1 MSSITNSERSRAPAL
16 ERRPTAAIRVRI
28 APAHHRVDVR
38 AGSRSSVATVGNS
51 ARTWTVPLATARCR
65 FDGAA
70 RRPRVPRAAARRPAA
85 GRNQSRPAP
94 VGKGIAMNR
103 TQGPVLEAKAISKH
117 FEGVFALS
125 DVDLQVRPG
134 EIHALLGENG
144 AGKST
149 LVKILTGLIA
159 PDSGQVMLDGA
170 PAHFKNVSEA
180 HRAGIVALYQELS
193 IVPNITVA
201 ENILL
206 GNEAPSRGG
215 VVDWVRLRRV
225 ARGQL
230 KRLEQEHI
238 RVNKMA
244 GGLAPVQQ
252 TMVAI
257 ARAIAVKAR
266 VLIMDEPTAALTDL
280 EIKSLFNI
288 LRKPRDEGVAIIYV
302 SHRLEEVFALCDRA
316 TIMRNGQV
324 ITTSKVEDITIDEV
338 ISTMVGRSLQKQ
350 FPDRGRHGDKIVVEL
365 KNLFGRRVH
374 DVSLTVR
381 EGEVLGIGGLAG
393 SGRSELLRIIAGAQR
408 HTSGRVLLH
417 GRSHSHKSV
426 GA

>member
-1 MSSITNSERSRAPAL
+1 
-16 ERRPTAAIRVRI
+16 
-28 APAHHRVDVR
+28 
-38 AGSRSSVATVGNS
+38 
-51 ARTWTVPLATARCR
+51 
-65 FDGAA
+65 
-70 RRPRVPRAAARRPAA
+70 
-85 GRNQSRPAP
+85 
-94 VGKGIAMNR
+94 
-103 TQGPVLEAKAISKH
+103 
-117 FEGVFALS
+117 
-125 DVDLQVRPG
+125 
-134 EIHALLGENG
+134 
-144 AGKST
+144 
-149 LVKILTGLIA
+149 
-159 PDSGQVMLDGA
+159 MLDGA

-225 ARGQL
+225 AREQL
-230 KRLEQEHI
+230 KRLDQEHI
-238 RVNKMA
+238 PVNKMA
-244 GGLAPVQQ
+244 GGLTPVQQ

-288 LRKPRDEGVAIIYV
+288 LRKLRDEGVAIIYV

-393 SGRSELLRIIAGAQR
+393 SGRSELLRIIAGAQL

-417 GRSHSHKSV
+417 GQSHSHKSV
-426 GA
+426 GAALNRGIALVPEERRSQGVILSHSIGENIALGNLARLRPPQVGTRWLLKLMPVRVGRSVAGGRWA

>member
-1 MSSITNSERSRAPAL
+1 
-16 ERRPTAAIRVRI
+16 
-28 APAHHRVDVR
+28 
-38 AGSRSSVATVGNS
+38 
-51 ARTWTVPLATARCR
+51 
-65 FDGAA
+65 
-70 RRPRVPRAAARRPAA
+70 
-85 GRNQSRPAP
+85 
-94 VGKGIAMNR
+94 
-103 TQGPVLEAKAISKH
+103 
-117 FEGVFALS
+117 
-125 DVDLQVRPG
+125 
-134 EIHALLGENG
+134 
-144 AGKST
+144 
-149 LVKILTGLIA
+149 
-159 PDSGQVMLDGA
+159 MLDGA

-225 ARGQL
+225 AREQL
-230 KRLEQEHI
+230 KRLDQEHI
-238 RVNKMA
+238 PVNKMA
-244 GGLAPVQQ
+244 GGLTPVQQ

-288 LRKPRDEGVAIIYV
+288 LRKLRDEGVAIIYV

-408 HTSGRVLLH
+408 HTSGRVLLPRSVTQSQVRG
-417 GRSHSHKSV
+417 GRPEQGHRTGSGRTQKPGRDSLP
-426 GA
+426 